1 MTDDLTAAVARL
13 NALANIYGAD
23 KRHRQGIANLEDVRL
38 VLSALEAAQA
48 DALRYR
54 WLRDPPGDWWNT
66 YTICAQDE
74 ALFGDKADAAIDAAI
89 AKVPK

>member
-13 NALANIYGAD
+13 RAEMCPVGDCCCGMCDSMN
-23 KRHRQGIANLEDVRL
+23 L